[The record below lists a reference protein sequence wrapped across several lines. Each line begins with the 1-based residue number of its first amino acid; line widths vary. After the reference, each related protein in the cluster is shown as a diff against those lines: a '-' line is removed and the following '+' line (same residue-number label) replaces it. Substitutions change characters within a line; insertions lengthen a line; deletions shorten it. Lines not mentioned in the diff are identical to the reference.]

1 MPGWY
6 VFLLVLL
13 NDDYTI
19 KEKIYSGGKVAGTPK
34 RSFYHSYK
42 HWLSTK
48 GRMKVEQERNLTRS
62 FENSSK

>member
-19 KEKIYSGGKVAGTPK
+19 KEKIYSGGKVGGTTK
-34 RSFYHSYK
+34 GSVYHSYK

-48 GRMKVEQERNLTRS
+48 R
-62 FENSSK
+62 ENEGGTGKKSDQII